1 MLYPV
6 SEVWRPISFAAPP
19 PHPRLTRQLPA
30 VHLVRSE
37 TLPSVD
43 AATGQQQTCAA
54 GGDSSG
60 SCTADGGSRKR
71 LHMELRLQVP
81 SPVPAHSPMRN
92 VQPHACVMHACC
104 FSADHADVS
113 SSQIS
118 DLAGRQ
124 PAIMC
129 ADMVVLPNAVHGLGR
144 HERHRAAAGMEFHC
158 RAADR
163 ACASREASSHS

>member
-37 TLPSVD
+37 ALSSVD
-43 AATGQQQTCAA
+43 AATGRQQTCAA
-54 GGDSSG
+54 DGDASG

-81 SPVPAHSPMRN
+81 SRVPAHSPMRN

-104 FSADHADVS
+104 FSADHAGIP
-113 SSQIS
+113 SSQS
-118 DLAGRQ
+118 PGSAGRQ

-129 ADMVVLPNAVHGLGR
+129 ADLAVLRNAVHGVGH
-144 HERHRAAAGMEFHC
+144 HERHRAATGMEFHR
-158 RAADR
+158 RAADG
-163 ACASREASSHS
+163 ACAPREASSHN